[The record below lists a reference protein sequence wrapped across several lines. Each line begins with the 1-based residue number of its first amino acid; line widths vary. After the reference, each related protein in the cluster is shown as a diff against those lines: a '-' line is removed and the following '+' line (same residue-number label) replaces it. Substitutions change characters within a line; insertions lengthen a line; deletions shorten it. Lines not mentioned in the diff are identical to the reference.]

1 MDLISKQE
9 LTTLLEGRGDGPHV
23 SIFLPTVRAGA
34 ETQQNPIRFKNLL
47 REASTLLSE
56 RGLDNG
62 NVDSLLEPARSLV
75 DDFDFWQHQEE
86 GLAVYL
92 ADGFFRTYRL
102 PLAFNEL
109 ATVEDRFHVKSLLP
123 LFNVQGRFF
132 VLALSQKIVRLLHGD
147 RYRVWEVDLEDVPKS
162 LADALGTDLTEPQVQ
177 VHTGSSA
184 PQGQR
189 SPVFH
194 GQGAGE
200 EDQKGEIRKFFNLL
214 DKGIRDYLGSRKS
227 PLVLAGVDYLLPL
240 YREVSDYPHTLAE
253 GVTGNP
259 NELGADELHRRAWE
273 LVVPGLRRERGEAA
287 ERFGDLLGTGRASGQ
302 LQEVVPAAVDGRVET
317 LFVPSGVR
325 RWGRFDRDT
334 RNVDYH
340 EEQGPE
346 SEDLL
351 DLAAV
356 HAYLNGGTVYAVAPD
371 EVPGDGNGEVAAVF
385 RY

>member
-23 SIFLPTVRAGA
+23 SIFMPTVRAGA
-34 ETQQNPIRFKNLL
+34 ETQQNPIRYKNLL
-47 REASTLLSE
+47 READRLLGE
-56 RGLDNG
+56 RGVDNG
-62 NVDSLLEPARSLV
+62 DTESILEPARSLV

-109 ATVEDRFHVKSLLP
+109 AAVEDRFHVKSLLP
-123 LFNVQGRFF
+123 LFNVQGRFY
-132 VLALSQKIVRLLHGD
+132 VLALSQKNVRLLHGD

-177 VHTGSSA
+177 MHTGSNAS
-184 PQGQR
+184 QQQR
-189 SPVFH
+189 SPIFH

-214 DKGIRDYLGSRKS
+214 DKGVREYLGGGRS
-227 PLVLAGVDYLLPL
+227 PLVLAGVDYLLPI
-240 YREVSDYPHTLAE
+240 YREVSDYPGTLDD

-259 NELGADELHRRAWE
+259 DDLGADELHRRAWD
-273 LVVPGLRRERGEAA
+273 LVVPVFRRERREAA

-302 LQEVVPAAVDGRVET
+302 VDEAVPAAVDGRVDT

-325 RWGRFDRDT
+325 HWGRFDREQ
-334 RNVDYH
+334 RSVEHH

-356 HAYLNGGTVYAVAPD
+356 HTYLNGGTVYAVAPD
-371 EVPGDGNGEVAAVF
+371 EVPGDGTVAAVF